1 VTAWLR
7 ASAAGV
13 SLAVV
18 VTPRASRTELAGVA
32 EGRLRIRV
40 AAPPV
45 AGAANDELVRFLA
58 KALGLPRSALT
69 VTAGLAGRRK
79 TVVAAG
85 IAAEA
90 AVRRLAP

>member
-1 VTAWLR
+1 MTAWLR
-7 ASAAGV
+7 TTTTGV

-40 AAPPV
+40 TAPPV

-69 VTAGLAGRRK
+69 VTSGLTGRRK
-79 TVVAAG
+79 TVLAEG
-85 IAAEA
+85 IQAEA
-90 AVRRLAP
+90 AARRLAG

>member
-7 ASAAGV
+7 DTAAGL
-13 SLAVV
+13 SIAIL
-18 VTPRASRTELAGVA
+18 VTPRASRTEVAGIA

-45 AGAANDELVRFLA
+45 GGEANQELVRFLA
-58 KALGLPRSALT
+58 RRLGLPRAAVAVSAG
-69 VTAGLAGRRK
+69 AAGRRK
-79 TVVAAG
+79 TVLAQG

-90 AVRRLAP
+90 ALRLLPA